1 MRQGTASNYR
11 LGFGRAGVYNRGD
24 FVLKGKRMAELKIGT
39 KYTIE
44 AEVLEGMTARQ
55 IGSGEASVLSTPS
68 LLALM
73 EEAAWKA
80 VAPMLEA
87 GQSTVGTYAALK
99 HLSATP
105 LGMNVRVEAVLTA
118 VDRRK
123 LTFAIEAFDEA
134 EKIAEAEHERFIID
148 SAKFTRKAEG
158 KKA

>member
-1 MRQGTASNYR
+1 M
-11 LGFGRAGVYNRGD
+11 YNRGD
-24 FVLKGKRMAELKIGT
+24 FVLKGKNMAELKIGT
-39 KYTIE
+39 KYTVE
-44 AEVLEGMTARQ
+44 AEVLEHMTARQ
-55 IGSGEASVLSTPS
+55 IGSGEAIVLSTPS

-105 LGMNVRVEAVLTA
+105 LGMKVRVEAVLTA

-134 EKIAEAEHERFIID
+134 EKIAEAEHERFVID
-148 SAKFTRKAEG
+148 SAKFISKAEG